1 MSIYK
6 GIVEIFNVFFRL
18 GLKKTRTRFF
28 IIFSLSPILLI
39 ILIKT
44 LEMGGLLNRSSTAEF
59 SANMISFLFF
69 NFLIPIMAIFLGS
82 GVIKEEVD
90 DKTLCYLTSRPL
102 SKMSILMGKFS
113 AYFSIFFLVIATSI
127 CFLSLIANFNNLTN
141 IHLYIEILGFNL
153 AAFLSIL
160 AYSSVFMLVSTLFNR
175 MILFSFLYVFGWE
188 NIVQYL
194 PGTTQKLTIAHY
206 VKSLLPFGTSQG
218 SFLITQFE
226 PTGKIWAVIILLVIT
241 GISLFFSGYLFNKKE
256 YVL

>member
-1 MSIYK
+1 MKIIQ
-6 GIVEIFNVFFRL
+6 GTGEIFKVFFRL

-28 IIFSLSPILLI
+28 IFFSLSPILLI
-39 ILIKT
+39 ILIKS
-44 LEMGGLLNRSSTAEF
+44 LEIAGLINQGGTAEF

-82 GVIKEEVD
+82 GVIKEEID
-90 DKTLCYLTSRPL
+90 DKTLCYLTSRPI
-102 SKMSILMGKFS
+102 SKMSILLGKFA
-113 AYFSIFFLVIATSI
+113 AYLSIFCLVIATSLI
-127 CFLSLIANFNNLTN
+127 IMSLIANLNNLGN
-141 IHLYIEILGFNL
+141 IHLYTEIIGFCL

-160 AYSSVFMLVSTLFNR
+160 TYSTVFMLLSTLFNR
-175 MILFSFLYVFGWE
+175 VILFSLLYVFGWE

-206 VKSLLPFGTSQG
+206 VKSLLPFSTSQG

-226 PTGKIWAVIILLVIT
+226 STAKIWAILTLLVIA
-241 GISLFFSGYLFNKKE
+241 GISLFLSGYLFNRKE

>member
-1 MSIYK
+1 MSFFK
-6 GIVEIFNVFFRL
+6 GTVEIFKVFFRL

-28 IIFSLSPILLI
+28 IFFSLSPILLI

-44 LEMGGLLNRSSTAEF
+44 LEMGGVLNKGSTAEF
-59 SANMISFLFF
+59 SSNMISFLFF

-102 SKMSILMGKFS
+102 SKMSILIGKFS
-113 AYFSIFFLVIATSI
+113 AYLSIFYLVIVTSI
-127 CFLSLIANFNNLTN
+127 IFLSLIANFNNLLN
-141 IHLYIEILGFNL
+141 INLYTEILGFCL

-175 MILFSFLYVFGWE
+175 VILFSFLYVFGWE

-206 VKSLLPFGTSQG
+206 VKSLLPFSTSQG

-226 PTGKIWAVIILLVIT
+226 PTAKIWSILILLVIT
-241 GISLFFSGYLFNKKE
+241 GISLFLSSYLFTKKE